1 MALTAKQERFAA
13 EYLIDMNRTQAAIRA
28 GYSAKTA
35 YSTGQRLLK
44 NVEVLAA
51 IQEGQA
57 KRSDR
62 TEITQDRVLQELA
75 RIGFAD
81 IRKAVAW
88 GRSPIDTEDDSADPN
103 GLGVYPVELMP
114 SSQVDDDTAAA
125 ISEVSLTQA
134 GVKLKMHD
142 KLSALDKIARHLG
155 MFPSRVELTGKDGGP
170 IKTEEVS
177 PRDRI
182 ASRIAGLAARSSTD
196 GDPGGSDE

>member
-1 MALTAKQERFAA
+1 MALTAKQERFVA
-13 EYLIDMNRTQAAIRA
+13 EYLVDLNATQAAIRA

-35 YSTGQRLLK
+35 HSVGHENLK
-44 NVEVLAA
+44 KPEIAKA
-51 IQEGQA
+51 IQEAQA

-88 GRSPIDTEDDSADPN
+88 GRSPVDTEASEAEPN

-125 ISEVSLTQA
+125 ISEVSLTQT

-142 KLSALDKIARHLG
+142 KLSALEKIARHLG
-155 MFPSRVELTGKDGGP
+155 MLNGSGASDDDAPSLTININAKDPVGDVRVTRSDG
-170 IKTEEVS
+170 
-177 PRDRI
+177 
-182 ASRIAGLAARSSTD
+182 
-196 GDPGGSDE
+196 